1 MTSFSRLYEKQ
12 GFVLIKNL
20 IPQKKIINVKKTFNL
35 LSEKFLN
42 TPYINNKQIFLH
54 KYLSIRKSDPKK
66 TSYLYDSLTTSYALQ
81 DLIFDRGIQLYI
93 QALMGDKLEN
103 LSHFFR
109 ALRIDTPLENPNEL
123 DWHQDI
129 QDIQDISDTKTSQ
142 IDGLTLWAP
151 LTKVSSKSG
160 TMEICKC
167 SHFKKINNMKLL
179 KRKKFQ
185 SKYMSISNNFASV
198 FDKIQ
203 INANPGDV
211 VLMNMNTL
219 HRSIASSDLKSELRL
234 TVIARFFKFKSKN
247 YLPGSQRFILS

>member
-1 MTSFSRLYEKQ
+1 MTNYCDLYKKQ

-20 IPQKKIINVKKTFNL
+20 IPQKKIINLKKTFNL
-35 LSEKFLN
+35 LSKKFLN
-42 TPYINNKQIFLH
+42 TTYINNKKIFLS

-81 DLIFDRGIQLYI
+81 DLIFDKGIQLYI
-93 QALMGDKLEN
+93 QALMANKLEN

-109 ALRIDTPLENPNEL
+109 VLRIDTPLENPNEL
-123 DWHQDI
+123 DWH

-151 LTKVSSKSG
+151 LTKVSPKRG
-160 TMEICKC
+160 TMEICKS

-185 SKYMSISNNFASV
+185 SKYLTIPNHFASI
-198 FDKIQ
+198 FDKTQ
-203 INANPGDV
+203 INANPGDC

-219 HRSIASSDLKSELRL
+219 HRSVASSHPQSELRL
-234 TVIARFFKFKSKN
+234 TVIARFFKFNSKH